1 MSIHST
7 ITRWRNVGRF
17 CTARAADY
25 SELFLSEL
33 QQAKAKVMRE
43 LIAMVTLAIGILF
56 TLSFLC
62 FAIIATAWQ
71 TPYFLASV
79 WGIAGLWLVVS
90 IAAFLVMWK
99 QKPTTPFRSLRSEMQ
114 ADIAAVK
121 ESMK

>member
-1 MSIHST
+1 MSIHSK
-7 ITRWRNVGRF
+7 ITRWRNVGQF
-17 CTARAADY
+17 CTARVADY

-71 TPYFLASV
+71 TAYFLPSV

-90 IAAFLVMWK
+90 IAAFLVMRK

-114 ADIAAVK
+114 ADIAAVR